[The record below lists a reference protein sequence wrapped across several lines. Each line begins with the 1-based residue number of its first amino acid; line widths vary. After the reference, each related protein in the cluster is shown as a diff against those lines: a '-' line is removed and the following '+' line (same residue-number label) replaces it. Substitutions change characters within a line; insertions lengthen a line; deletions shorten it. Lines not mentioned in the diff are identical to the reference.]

1 MNIDDYSIAEL
12 EAALKKKR
20 TKVSKNY
27 VRDHITSNHDDYN
40 ELINDIILMFTNFI
54 VSTESNTLNTF
65 NADLKQEGATA
76 PNMMIALNE
85 TNMSYN
91 VAVRFESCVRIVSMI
106 ADRLLLDNERAN
118 LFKRNLFLN

>member
-1 MNIDDYSIAEL
+1 MGIDDYSIAEL

-20 TKVSKNY
+20 TKVYKNY

-40 ELINDIILMFTNFI
+40 ELINDIIVMFTNFI
-54 VSTESNTLNTF
+54 VSTESNTLNAF
-65 NADLKQEGATA
+65 NANLIHEGVNAT
-76 PNMMIALNE
+76 NMMTALNAS
-85 TNMSYN
+85 NMSYN
-91 VAVRFESCVRIVSMI
+91 VAVRFESCLRIVSVI

>member
-1 MNIDDYSIAEL
+1 MSIDDYSIAEL

-40 ELINDIILMFTNFI
+40 ELINDIIVMFTNFI
-54 VSTESNTLNTF
+54 VSTESNTLNAF
-65 NADLKQEGATA
+65 NANLIHEGVNAT
-76 PNMMIALNE
+76 NMMTALNAS
-85 TNMSYN
+85 NMSYN
-91 VAVRFESCVRIVSMI
+91 VAVRFESCLRIVSVI